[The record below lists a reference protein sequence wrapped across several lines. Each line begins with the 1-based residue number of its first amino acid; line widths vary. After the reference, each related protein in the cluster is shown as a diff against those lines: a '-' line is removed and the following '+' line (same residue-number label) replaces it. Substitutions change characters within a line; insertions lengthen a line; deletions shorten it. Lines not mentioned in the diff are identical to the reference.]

1 MSTVIPMPKQLF
13 DATLQF
19 IRETDKAICC
29 TEGKYEDAIWLPK
42 SQIEYE
48 VKGQLVEV
56 TMPTWLAAE
65 KKLAG
70 A

>member
-1 MSTVIPMPKQLF
+1 MPPKQLF

-19 IRETDKAICC
+19 IRETDKAICV
-29 TEGKYEDAIWLPK
+29 TEGKYKDAFWLPK

-56 TMPTWLAAE
+56 TLPMWLAAE